1 MNYHPHFTLRCLQ
14 GAHDSLGLPMMR
26 LILTRSCRTKG
37 LDDFEVGLDIYSTSN
52 IAASSR
58 WSFLAKGGPHKAL
71 GPPGATEV
79 ACSFPYGGQECI
91 VLVLRVRILLL
102 QSRSSPARSAKYA
115 CRRRWSPNS
124 THAGVYKMAP
134 PLPFHVTTSYLYISS
149 LLLYPGGVVDE
160 PFPSPGQNQP
170 TGSHDKTRCLAR
182 DYYRLKAYICP
193 SASS

>member
-115 CRRRWSPNS
+115 CQIPHMLAYTKWHRLSHSMSPPPTS
-124 THAGVYKMAP
+124 T
-134 PLPFHVTTSYLYISS
+134 SR
-149 LLLYPGGVVDE
+149 
-160 PFPSPGQNQP
+160 PSC
-170 TGSHDKTRCLAR
+170 STRG
-182 DYYRLKAYICP
+182 
-193 SASS
+193 AS